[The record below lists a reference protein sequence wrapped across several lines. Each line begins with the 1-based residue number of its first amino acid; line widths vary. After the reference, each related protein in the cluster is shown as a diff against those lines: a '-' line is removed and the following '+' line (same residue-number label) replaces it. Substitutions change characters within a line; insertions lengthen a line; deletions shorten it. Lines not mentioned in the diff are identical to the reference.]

1 MNKEKKIKEY
11 ECEFCGFIPT
21 KSQVRIERK
30 ISEDIAPCYCNII
43 KEISKKNKLISK
55 LKKLN
60 SDYFSFLMEHDDM
73 IWAFDEWRKEN
84 SDTNEEAKK

>member
-30 ISEDIAPCYCNII
+30 ISKDISMKKTKVSSKSSLIFMLAND
-43 KEISKKNKLISK
+43 KEK
-55 LKKLN
+55 
-60 SDYFSFLMEHDDM
+60 F
-73 IWAFDEWRKEN
+73 
-84 SDTNEEAKK
+84 